1 MIKIIGVGDIMPGG
15 LLHGSNSPFISD
27 QVLAYLNQGDIRVG
41 TLECA
46 IGNSPDFIEEKMSKY
61 GDVIY
66 APDEDLKRLKEMNIN
81 LVSLAN
87 NHFFDLKASGALH
100 TIEMLNALGIAH
112 CGAGK
117 NLQEAQKPVVV
128 NINGKNIAFLAFC
141 DYHKYIGYIPFA
153 TETTPGVN
161 PMYDDYALEQIAS
174 AKQKYDY
181 VVVMPHWGKE
191 HRFDPLVWCY
201 EMANKMLKAGADL
214 ILGGHTHR
222 VQSVVNTKGKS
233 IAYSMGNFCFPSR
246 LIAPPLRATYYPGEP
261 LSIKDLPI
269 TDRYPVVDTI
279 TYKVWKPL
287 AKYGMVV
294 CASVDGSKTHAD
306 YMLTHLSDENYIDF
320 VGQEVDKVVTTNLRK
335 YHFILKY
342 LPYLLYVRVRDKC
355 NMYMKKSSNQ

>member
-15 LLHGSNSPFISD
+15 LLHGSDSPFISD
-27 QVLAYLNQGDIRVG
+27 EVMAYLNQGDIRVG

-46 IGNSPDFIEEKMSKY
+46 IGNSPDFIEEKMKRY

-100 TIEMLNALGIAH
+100 TIEMLDAMGIAH

-117 NLQEAQKPVVV
+117 NLQEAQKPVVF

-141 DYHKYIGYIPFA
+141 DYHSYMGYIPIA

-181 VVVMPHWGKE
+181 VVVIPHWGKE
-191 HRFDPLVWCY
+191 HRFNPLVWCY
-201 EMANKMLKAGADL
+201 EIANKMLKVGADL

-222 VQSVVNTKGKS
+222 IQTVVNKNGKS
-233 IAYSMGNFCFPSR
+233 IVYSMGNFCFPSR
-246 LIAPPLRATYYPGEP
+246 LIAPPLRATYYPKE
-261 LSIKDLPI
+261 LISIKDLPI
-269 TDRYPVVDTI
+269 TDRYPVVDTV

-294 CASVDGSKTHAD
+294 CASFDGNKTHTD
-306 YMLTHLSDENYIDF
+306 YMLTLINDDNFIDF
-320 VGQEVDKVVTTNLRK
+320 TNQKDNKVVDKNLKK

-342 LPYLLYVRVRDKC
+342 LPYPLYVRVRDKVKQ
-355 NMYMKKSSNQ
+355 YVKK

>member
-27 QVLAYLNQGDIRVG
+27 KVMAYLNQGDIRVG

-46 IGNSPDFIEEKMSKY
+46 IGNSPDFIEEKMKRY

-87 NHFFDLKASGALH
+87 NHFFDLKESGAFH
-100 TIEMLNALGIAH
+100 TIEMLDAMGIAH

-128 NINGKNIAFLAFC
+128 NINGKTIAFLAFC
-141 DYHKYIGYIPFA
+141 DYHKYMGYIPIA
-153 TETTPGVN
+153 TDTTSGVN
-161 PMYDDYALEQIAS
+161 PMYDDYALEQVAS

-181 VVVMPHWGKE
+181 VVVIPHWGKE

-222 VQSVVNTKGKS
+222 VQTVVNKKGKS
-233 IAYSMGNFCFPSR
+233 IVYSMGNFCFPSR
-246 LIAPPLRATYYPGEP
+246 LIAPPLRATYYPKETI
-261 LSIKDLPI
+261 SIKDLPI
-269 TDRYPVVDTI
+269 TDRYPVVDTV

-294 CASVDGSKTHAD
+294 CASVDGNQTHTD
-306 YMLTHLSDENYIDF
+306 YLLTYLSDDNFIDF
-320 VGQEVDKVVTTNLRK
+320 TNQKNDVVVTKNLRK
-335 YHFILKY
+335 SHFILKY
-342 LPYLLYVRVRDKC
+342 LPYPLYVRIRDKVKR
-355 NMYMKKSSNQ
+355 YKKK

>member
-15 LLHGSNSPFISD
+15 LLHGSKSPFISD
-27 QVLAYLNQGDIRVG
+27 KVMAYLALGDIRVG

-46 IGNSPDFIEEKMSKY
+46 IGNSPDFIEEKMNKY

-87 NHFFDLKASGALH
+87 NHFFDLKASGAFH
-100 TIEMLNALGIAH
+100 TIEMLDAMGIAH
-112 CGAGK
+112 CGAGV
-117 NLQEAQKPVVV
+117 NLQAAQQPVVY
-128 NINGKNIAFLAFC
+128 NINGKNVAFLAFC
-141 DYHKYIGYIPFA
+141 DYHKYMGYIPIA

-161 PMYDDYALEQIAS
+161 PMYDDYTLEQIVS

-181 VVVMPHWGKE
+181 VVVIPHWGKE
-191 HRFDPLVWCY
+191 HRFEPLVWCY

-222 VQSVVNTKGKS
+222 VQSVVNKKGKS
-233 IAYSMGNFCFPSR
+233 IVYSMGNFCFPSR
-246 LIAPPLRATYYPGEP
+246 LIAPPLRATYYPNEP

-269 TDRYPVVDTI
+269 TDRYPVVDTV

-294 CASVDGSKTHAD
+294 CASVDGNNTHTD
-306 YMLTHLSDENYIDF
+306 YFLTYLDDDNFIDF
-320 VGQEVDKVVTTNLRK
+320 TNQKDNKEVTKNLNK
-335 YHFILKY
+335 YHFVLKH
-342 LPYLLYVRVRDKC
+342 LPYPLYIRVRNKV
-355 NMYMKKSSNQ
+355 NSIIHKK

>member
-27 QVLAYLNQGDIRVG
+27 QVMEYLNQGDIRVG

-46 IGNSPDFIEEKMSKY
+46 IGNTPDFIEEKMDRY

-66 APDEDLKRLKEMNIN
+66 ALDEDLIRLKEMNIN

-100 TIEMLNALGIAH
+100 TIEMLDSLSIAH

-128 NINGKNIAFLAFC
+128 NIKGKNIAFLAFC
-141 DYHKYIGYIPFA
+141 DYHNYMGYIPFA
-153 TETTPGVN
+153 TETKPGVN
-161 PMYDDYALEQIAS
+161 PMYDEYTLEQIAS

-191 HRFDPLVWCY
+191 HQFDPLVWCY
-201 EMANKMLKAGADL
+201 EMAKKMFEVGADL
-214 ILGGHTHR
+214 ILGDHTHR
-222 VQSVVNTKGKS
+222 VQSVVNKKGKS
-233 IAYSMGNFCFPSR
+233 IIYSLGNFCFPAR
-246 LIAPPLRATYYPGEP
+246 LIAPPLRATYYPQEP
-261 LSIKDLPI
+261 ISIKDLPI
-269 TDRYPVVDTI
+269 TDRYPAVDTI

-294 CASVDGSKTHAD
+294 CASVKGNKTHAG
-306 YMLTHLSDENYIDF
+306 YLLTYLNDDNFIDF
-320 VGQEVDKVVTTNLRK
+320 ANQQENKEVFRNLKK
-335 YHFILKY
+335 YHFVLKF
-342 LPYLLYVRVRDKC
+342 LPYSQYVRFRNKIY
-355 NMYMKKSSNQ
+355 NIRKKLNK